1 MEARQHVPAS
11 DKKSLRELF
20 LTERRKISP
29 VVEQHYAAEIAS
41 KVLNNFDFKNK
52 VIAGYWPVHGE
63 ADIRPVLM
71 HLSSGGHACA
81 LPVIAREDEPLIF
94 RGWASTVKMVQGA
107 HGIPVPDKNDPIA
120 VTVEP
125 DILLVPLVAY
135 DRRGQRL
142 GYGGGYYDRTI
153 AALRAKKTV
162 EVVGI
167 GFSVQKSVEL
177 LPVEPHDVML
187 DCVVTERMID
197 RF

>member
-1 MEARQHVPAS
+1 MEARQHMPAS
-11 DKKSLRELF
+11 DKKALRDFF

-71 HLSSGGHACA
+71 HLSAGGHVCA
-81 LPVIAREDEPLIF
+81 LPVIACEDAPLIF
-94 RGWASTVKMVQGA
+94 RRWTSAVKMVQGA
-107 HGIPVPDKNDPIA
+107 HGIPVPDKNDPVA
-120 VTVEP
+120 VTVDP
-125 DILLVPLVAY
+125 DILLVPLLAY

-153 AALRAKKTV
+153 ADLRSKKQV

-177 LPVEPHDVML
+177 LPVEPHDVVL